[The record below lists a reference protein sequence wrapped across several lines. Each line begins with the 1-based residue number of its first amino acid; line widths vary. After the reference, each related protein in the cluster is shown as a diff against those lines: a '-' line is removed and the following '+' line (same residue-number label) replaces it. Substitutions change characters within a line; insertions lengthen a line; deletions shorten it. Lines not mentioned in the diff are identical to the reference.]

1 MESLYRS
8 VESGFFYTLSRKLF
22 GNIAGIGLL
31 VMAGL
36 CAVYW
41 WGLGALQAN
50 LMSELR
56 TILGVCAT
64 FTLAACVG
72 AFFYLRHLVVRPV
85 KLLNERMRQLAHGEG
100 DLSVNLPTV
109 TQDELRDLAEN
120 YNAFMVRLRDLIHE
134 IRRMTAQVSMESV
147 RVSGSLKDASR
158 TADRQGQITS
168 EIFSAADQASHAMEN
183 VAGSAAYLSR
193 ATNEHLGTVNSSY
206 RELLTVANEMNSAS
220 GSLNSFGQ
228 TVEKLAATGKGI
240 ESIVKLIN
248 DISDQTN
255 LLALNAA
262 IEAARAGEQG
272 RGFAVVAD
280 EVRGL
285 AERVKAATGEI
296 RGNIT
301 SMLGLVVDTQQETR
315 EINQSIL
322 KGQSTVTASSEKFA
336 GMLSSFEEMSAQIS
350 DVSGQV
356 QSVKQINEAVSVK
369 ASEIRETAQ
378 SVINQTG
385 ESERSSTELAN
396 ATDRIKELVAR
407 FKIGKGAYEQ
417 IIEQAAQA
425 RERCK
430 GVLMEALQN
439 GHDVFD
445 EHYRPLPNTN
455 PQKYSTV
462 YDKPVEQALQQI
474 YDQLVASVSGSVF
487 ALCVD
492 RKGYAPTHNGK
503 YSRPPTGDLKR
514 DLVDSRDKRMFT
526 DPVGLRA
533 AQNQAPW
540 LLQTYRRDTG
550 EVLNDLS
557 LPIEINGRHWGGLR
571 LGFSPELLIRD

>member
-1 MESLYRS
+1 MDSLYRS
-8 VESGFFYTLSRKLF
+8 IEKSFFYTLTRKLL
-22 GNIAGIGLL
+22 GNMAAIALVVLL
-31 VMAGL
+31 GYLAMYSWVSGKLTPEQAGDFRWML
-36 CAVYW
+36 SVA
-41 WGLGALQAN
+41 LGATLLA
-50 LMSELR
+50 
-56 TILGVCAT
+56 CA
-64 FTLAACVG
+64 G
-72 AFFYLRHLVVRPV
+72 AFLYLRHLIVRPV
-85 KLLNERMRQLAHGEG
+85 HLLSERMDQLANGEG

-109 TQDELRDLAEN
+109 TQDELSELAEN

-158 TADRQGQITS
+158 TADKQGNITT
-168 EIFSAADQASHAMEN
+168 EIFQAADLASNAMEN
-183 VAGSAAYLSR
+183 VANSANYLSR
-193 ATNEHLGTVNSSY
+193 ATSEHLDTVNSSY
-206 RELLTVANEMNSAS
+206 RELLTVAEEMNMAS

-228 TVEKLAATGKGI
+228 TVEKLADTGKGI

-285 AERVKAATGEI
+285 AERVKSATGEI
-296 RGNIT
+296 RGNIS
-301 SMLGLVVDTQQETR
+301 SMLSLVDETQNETR

-322 KGQSTVTASSEKFA
+322 KGQKTISTSSSKFS
-336 GMLSSFEEMSAQIS
+336 GMVQSFEEMSAQIN
-350 DVSGQV
+350 DVTQQV
-356 QSVKQINEAVSVK
+356 QSVKQINHEVSGK

-378 SVINQTG
+378 SVINQTQ
-385 ESERSSTELAN
+385 ESEKSSSELAA

-417 IIEQAAQA
+417 IIEQAIAA
-425 RERCK
+425 REQCK
-430 GVLMEALQN
+430 QILVDAMAS
-439 GHDVFD
+439 GHDIFD
-445 EHYRPLPNTN
+445 EAYRPIPNSN
-455 PQKYSTV
+455 PQKYSTC
-462 YDKPVEQALQQI
+462 YDKAVERQLQGA
-474 YDQLVASVSGSVF
+474 YDQLVARVPGSVF
-487 ALCVD
+487 SLCVD
-492 RKGYAPTHNGK
+492 RKGYAPTHNSK
-503 YSRPPTGDLKR
+503 YSRPLTGDLKK
-514 DLVDSRDKRMFT
+514 DLLESRDKRMFS

-533 AQNQAPW
+533 AQNLMPW

-557 LPIEINGRHWGGLR
+557 LPIEINGKHWGGIR

>member
-1 MESLYRS
+1 MDSLYRS
-8 VESGFFYTLSRKLF
+8 IEKSFFYTLSRKLF
-22 GNIAGIGLL
+22 GNLAGIASVVLL
-31 VMAGL
+31 GYA
-36 CAVYW
+36 AVYMW
-41 WGLGALQAN
+41 AMGELNGEQMSAFRLILSVSLGLTLLA
-50 LMSELR
+50 
-56 TILGVCAT
+56 CA
-64 FTLAACVG
+64 G
-72 AFFYLRHLVVRPV
+72 AFAYLRHLIVRPV
-85 KLLNERMRQLAHGEG
+85 HLLSNRMDQLANGEG

-158 TADRQGQITS
+158 TADKQGNITT
-168 EIFSAADQASHAMEN
+168 EIFQAADMASSAMAA
-183 VAGSAAYLSR
+183 VANSAKYLST
-193 ATNEHLGTVNSSY
+193 ATGEHLETVNSSY
-206 RELLTVANEMNSAS
+206 RELLSVADEMNQAS
-220 GSLNSFGQ
+220 SSLNSYGN
-228 TVEKLAATGKGI
+228 TVGKLAETGKGI

-296 RGNIT
+296 RGNIS
-301 SMLGLVVDTQQETR
+301 SMLRLVGETQEETR

-322 KGQSTVTASSEKFA
+322 KGQQTVSASSAKFS
-336 GMLSSFEEMSAQIS
+336 GMVHSFEEMSTQIN
-350 DVSGQV
+350 DVTQQV
-356 QSVKQINEAVSVK
+356 QSVTQINLEVSGK
-369 ASEIRETAQ
+369 ASEIRDTAQ
-378 SVINQTG
+378 SVISQTA
-385 ESERSSTELAN
+385 ESEKSSTELAS

-417 IIEQAAQA
+417 IIEQALLA
-425 RERCK
+425 REQCK
-430 GVLMEALQN
+430 NILIDALGN
-439 GHDVFD
+439 GHDIFD
-445 EHYRPLPNTN
+445 EAYKAVPNSN
-455 PQKYSTV
+455 PQKYSTR
-462 YDKPVEQALQQI
+462 YDKAVERQLQGA
-474 YDQLVASVSGSVF
+474 YDQLVANVPGSVF
-487 ALCVD
+487 SLCVD
-492 RKGYAPTHNGK
+492 RKGYAPTHNSK
-503 YSRPPTGDLKR
+503 YSRPLTGDLKK
-514 DLVDSRDKRMFT
+514 DLVESRDKRMFS

-533 AQNQAPW
+533 AQNLTPW

-557 LPIEINGRHWGGLR
+557 LPIEIEGRHWGAIR
-571 LGFSPELLIRD
+571 LGFSPELLIKD